1 MRWNGSVL
9 GRYVAPVRGANQG
22 IWDLITAGLLQKA
35 NLWSTQAA
43 VVYNVSSST
52 SIPAQNG
59 AGDLTATAST
69 GYFSFS
75 GNYNFGGAI
84 SISCV
89 AGQNGG
95 QAGIRQDAATF
106 FKAASFSAVGSF
118 GSAGNNSQYP
128 VTIDTSDANGAIS
141 LDIYNGLGGHTY
153 AAYTS
158 MTAIAGTGTITL
170 SGNQAGKGP
179 NPYPHYFT
187 GGIVISSSCSI
198 NLATLN
204 ATATSSITGNISL
217 YGIVVCNISPSVTM
231 TVSGVLS
238 TATYNAGS
246 FVSGQWYE
254 ILTVGTT
261 SWTSIGAASNTTGV
275 VFLAT
280 GAGTGTGTAK
290 AFVGITK
297 NGTGTLALN
306 GNNTYNAA
314 TTINA
319 GTLTVNRSINSVP
332 LAASFT
338 NSSITVDFF
347 GSTPPAGTY
356 RIFPGST
363 SMGANPTLT
372 LLRAGSATGSYNQ
385 STSTLTIN

>member
-1 MRWNGSVL
+1 MRWNGSIL
-9 GRYVAPVRGANQG
+9 GRYVAPIRGANQG
-22 IWDLITAGLLQKA
+22 IWDLVTAGLLQKA
-35 NLWSTQAA
+35 NLWSAQAA
-43 VVYNVSSST
+43 VVYNVSTST

-59 AGDLTATAST
+59 AGDLTATMASNFSPS

-75 GNYNFGGAI
+75 SNYNFGGAI

-89 AGQNGG
+89 AGQFGG

-128 VTIDTSDANGAIS
+128 VLIDTSDNNGAIT
-141 LDIYNGLGGHTY
+141 LDIYNGLNGHTW
-153 AAYTS
+153 AAYNS
-158 MTAIAGTGTITL
+158 LTAIAGTGTITL
-170 SGNQAGKGP
+170 SGAQAGKGP
-179 NPYPHYFT
+179 NPYPHTFT
-187 GGIVISSSCSI
+187 GGIVISSTCQI

-204 ATATSSITGNISL
+204 ATATSSITGNVGL
-217 YGIVVCNISPSVTM
+217 YGIVICNISPSITM

-238 TATYNAGS
+238 N
-246 FVSGQWYE
+246 VSG
-254 ILTVGTT
+254 
-261 SWTSIGAASNTTGV
+261 S
-275 VFLAT
+275 
-280 GAGTGTGTAK
+280 TA
-290 AFVGITK
+290 GITK

-306 GNNTYNAA
+306 ANNTYTGA

-319 GTLTVNRSINSVP
+319 GTLTVNRVINSAP
-332 LAASFT
+332 LLATFT

-347 GSTPPAGTY
+347 GSTPPAGNY
-356 RIFPGST
+356 RIFPGAT

-372 LLRAGSATGSYNQ
+372 LLRAGSATGSYSQ